1 MVRMKKPQC
10 ALRHARRRGT
20 TLVELLVALPLAITL
35 ATIAAMLLV
44 RLGHTMRGQSS
55 AIAAVRE
62 LRQVAQVLMAD
73 LEPLAAR
80 HVTIVRDTLLQFREQ
95 HGVLTLCAAPDA
107 RSIVAA
113 APSGSSDRWVGGLR
127 SGDPVRMW
135 AASSPARAPVAQ
147 DRALAMAPQA
157 LPAGGCGTEAGPVR
171 RWRFMLTDSLARA
184 AAGTPVSVHRD
195 VRYRLYLAGGKWWIG
210 RQSRDGTLWETIQPV
225 AGPFRAPAGG
235 GAALTARDALGH
247 LLSIEEHSPDSV
259 RGRVAMIEV
268 LLSMNRRSST
278 RLARSVDSVTVVAP
292 LRADAFRR
300 H

>member
-1 MVRMKKPQC
+1 MVRVNTP
-10 ALRHARRRGT
+10 LGVPRHARHRGT

-55 AIAAVRE
+55 AVTTARE
-62 LRQVAQVLMAD
+62 LRQVAQVLSAE

-95 HGVLTLCAAPDA
+95 LGVLTLCAAPDA

-113 APSGSSDRWVGGLR
+113 APPGSSDRWVGGLR
-127 SGDPVRMW
+127 PGNPVRMW
-135 AASSPARAPVAQ
+135 AAAPPALAPVAQ
-147 DRALAMAPQA
+147 VRVLAMPPQP
-157 LPAGGCGTEAGPVR
+157 LPAGGCGTDAGQVR
-171 RWRFMLTDSLARA
+171 RWRFTLTDSLAQA

-195 VRYRLYLAGGKWWIG
+195 VRYRLYLAGGQWWIG
-210 RQSRDGTLWETIQPV
+210 RQARDGTLWETVQPV
-225 AGPFRAPAGG
+225 AGPLRAPAVGG
-235 GAALTARDALGH
+235 MALTARDAFGH
-247 LLSIEEHSPDSV
+247 PLSIDEHSPDSV

-268 LLSMNRRSST
+268 LLTMNRRLST
-278 RLARSVDSVTVVAP
+278 RSARSVDSVTVVVP